1 MALFQ
6 EQTQQVPLPGHG
18 SAEVSRPVETMLLEP
33 TSQRVAACPC
43 MGLPHTGWALE
54 THCFFPDYSSFA
66 RGGHLP

>member
-33 TSQRVAACPC
+33 TSHRVAACPC
-43 MGLPHTGWALE
+43 MGLPDTG
-54 THCFFPDYSSFA
+54 
-66 RGGHLP
+66 